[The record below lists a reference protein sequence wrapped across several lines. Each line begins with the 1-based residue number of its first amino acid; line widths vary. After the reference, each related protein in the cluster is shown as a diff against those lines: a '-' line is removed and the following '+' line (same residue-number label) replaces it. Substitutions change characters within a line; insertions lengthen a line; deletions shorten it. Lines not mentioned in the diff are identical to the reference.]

1 MAGCILFQ
9 IHIKG
14 TGCHGAMPEA
24 GVDPINI
31 AAHVYLSLQEIIARE
46 IAPTQPA
53 ALTIGRFTAGEAPN
67 IIPEDV
73 ILEGSI
79 RTMDYKISKY
89 IFDRIEEIS
98 IQTAS
103 LSRTGLCERNRFCTT
118 AAK

>member
-1 MAGCILFQ
+1 MCGSGTCMAGCILFQ

-67 IIPEDV
+67 IIPGRCDSRGKHSYNG
-73 ILEGSI
+73 IT
-79 RTMDYKISKY
+79 RYPNISLTELKKSP
-89 IFDRIEEIS
+89 FRQLLSFADR
-98 IQTAS
+98 
-103 LSRTGLCERNRFCTT
+103 LV
-118 AAK
+118 